1 MLRKLWW
8 RRLLRELKE
17 LGGLRCNYSSVS
29 SPNWIAFTGG
39 AGWAPSVEAGASL
52 RTDCHLPT
60 VRQLQW
66 FLKKG
71 RKMVFWSEALSLA
84 VLCLMEPFAF
94 EHFTCTATP
103 SVQSLSDRYFGDPCW
118 GWESKILRAL
128 YMTQWVEKSGFNSQ
142 GEKKRRLIVQEWET
156 VIYLGLLEGTAA
168 CLLISVMH
176 SLK

>member
-84 VLCLMEPFAF
+84 VLCLMEPFALSILHAQLHPAYSLCQIGTLEIPAGGGKVRSL
-94 EHFTCTATP
+94 EHCTWH
-103 SVQSLSDRYFGDPCW
+103 SEWKSLD
-118 GWESKILRAL
+118 
-128 YMTQWVEKSGFNSQ
+128 
-142 GEKKRRLIVQEWET
+142 LIVRGKRKGGSLCKSERRWFT
-156 VIYLGLLEGTAA
+156 LGYLREQQP
-168 CLLISVMH
+168 VYW
-176 SLK
+176 